1 MRSQHHPHP
10 CSRFQMSSVLRSIHE
25 CLRNSSREDTW
36 RRMDMLLILMAIKH
50 PRALM
55 VSMVLN
61 VPLRDRADMNMW
73 EMVLTIS
80 ETSEALREL
89 LGVLQ
94 DTRDTSI
101 PNFVPMASGAGGS
114 EGAEDPQSLM
124 TASVLLESLF
134 QLSEKPGLGCSRLRE
149 LSIRLLQLLLELVFG
164 WDRRRMRSKTWDLL
178 LPLFFHMS
186 DQSRSVAE
194 VRTCPIPPYPTFPR
208 VGSSPRCRLP
218 SHPVQASRGA
228 LLAAATLLEWEE
240 LRRLLKTRQM
250 WRVAECLLERSRK
263 RAQGYLDQSLRYLQ
277 DAQVPLQE
285 AAVRF
290 IGLAA
295 RPLRG
300 KSPWKLQQICRG
312 EEGAVA
318 GGMLLATEGLIP
330 LSLDH
335 SSGSAAG

>member
-101 PNFVPMASGAGGS
+101 PNFV
-114 EGAEDPQSLM
+114 
-124 TASVLLESLF
+124 
-134 QLSEKPGLGCSRLRE
+134 GCSRLRE

-164 WDRRRMRSKTWDLL
+164 WDRWRMRRKTWDLL
-178 LPLFFHMS
+178 LPLFFRMS

-194 VRTCPIPPYPTFPR
+194 
-208 VGSSPRCRLP
+208 
-218 SHPVQASRGA
+218 ASREA
-228 LLAAATLLEWEE
+228 LLAAAMLLGWEE
-240 LRRLLKTRQM
+240 LRCLLETRQT
-250 WRVAECLLERSRK
+250 WRVAGCLLERSRK

>member
-101 PNFVPMASGAGGS
+101 PNFV
-114 EGAEDPQSLM
+114 
-124 TASVLLESLF
+124 
-134 QLSEKPGLGCSRLRE
+134 GCSRLRE

>member
-1 MRSQHHPHP
+1 
-10 CSRFQMSSVLRSIHE
+10 
-25 CLRNSSREDTW
+25 
-36 RRMDMLLILMAIKH
+36 MA
-50 PRALM
+50 
-55 VSMVLN
+55 
-61 VPLRDRADMNMW
+61 
-73 EMVLTIS
+73 
-80 ETSEALREL
+80 
-89 LGVLQ
+89 
-94 DTRDTSI
+94 
-101 PNFVPMASGAGGS
+101 
-114 EGAEDPQSLM
+114 
-124 TASVLLESLF
+124 
-134 QLSEKPGLGCSRLRE
+134 PGLHIPSGSAHVPPFPPCLQGCSRLRE
-149 LSIRLLQLLLELVFG
+149 LSICLIRLLLVSVFG
-164 WDRRRMRSKTWDLL
+164 RDRRRMRSKTWDLL

-194 VRTCPIPPYPTFPR
+194 
-208 VGSSPRCRLP
+208 
-218 SHPVQASRGA
+218 ASQEA

-240 LRRLLKTRQM
+240 LRRLLETRQM
-250 WRVAECLLERSRK
+250 WRVAGCLLERSRK
-263 RAQGYLDQSLRYLQ
+263 RAQRYLHQSLRYLQ

>member
-164 WDRRRMRSKTWDLL
+164 WDRWRMRRKTWDLL
-178 LPLFFHMS
+178 LPLFFRMS

-194 VRTCPIPPYPTFPR
+194 
-208 VGSSPRCRLP
+208 
-218 SHPVQASRGA
+218 ASREA
-228 LLAAATLLEWEE
+228 LLAAAMLLGWEE
-240 LRRLLKTRQM
+240 LRCLLETRQT
-250 WRVAECLLERSRK
+250 WRVAGCLLERSRK
-263 RAQGYLDQSLRYLQ
+263 RAQRYLHQSLQYLQ

-290 IGLAA
+290 IGELLGSPSWSP
-295 RPLRG
+295 PLH
-300 KSPWKLQQICRG
+300 P
-312 EEGAVA
+312 
-318 GGMLLATEGLIP
+318 
-330 LSLDH
+330 
-335 SSGSAAG
+335 